1 MLQPIDKKTASS
13 YSSLTLAF
21 LGDSVFEILVRHKIL
36 LNGDKKIDK
45 LNSIKVGIVCAKFQ
59 AKVVPHILKLLSD
72 EELAIFKRGR
82 NSKCHAPKNT
92 DILDYKLATGLEC
105 LFGYLY
111 LIGEEKRI
119 DELFSIV
126 WNIYKEGDNS

>member
-21 LGDSVFEILVRHKIL
+21 LGDSVFEILVRHKIV

-59 AKVVPHILKLLSD
+59 AKVVPNILQLLSD

-92 DILDYKLATGLEC
+92 DILDYRLATGLEC

-111 LIGEEKRI
+111 LIGDEKRI

-126 WNIYKEGDNS
+126 WNIYKEDF

>member
-1 MLQPIDKKTASS
+1 MECITKKQAKA

-21 LGDSVFEILVRHKIL
+21 LGDSVFEILVRKKII
-36 LNGDKKIDK
+36 LNGDMSIDK
-45 LNSIKVGIVCAKFQ
+45 LHSKKIEIVCAKFQ
-59 AKVVPHILKLLSD
+59 AKAVENLLGVLSE

-92 DILDYKLATGLEC
+92 DIKDYRLATGLES

-111 LIGEEKRI
+111 LIGAEERLN
-119 DELFSIV
+119 ELFSIV
-126 WNIYKEGDNS
+126 WKLYEEEI